1 LIGDLLRERADTIVE
16 RWAEE
21 VLSSYPSDAAALFQK
36 QQDPFSN
43 PIGHSV
49 REGTR
54 GVFQAILDGME
65 PGDLRSQLDRI
76 VRVRAVQDFSPSQA
90 LAFVFSLKW
99 IVREV
104 IPELDAD
111 PRNHRGVAELDARID
126 RVALTA
132 FDVYTERREEVS
144 RLRVNEVK
152 RQVAWVFEKMN
163 QRDAAASGSD
173 RVSDPTAAVFD
184 NEQREDLR

>member
-1 LIGDLLRERADTIVE
+1 LIGDLLKERADTIVE

-65 PGDLRSQLDRI
+65 PGELRSQLDRI

-90 LAFVFSLKW
+90 LSFVFSLKW

-111 PRNHRGVAELDARID
+111 PRNHREVAELDARID
-126 RVALTA
+126 GVALTA

-173 RVSDPTAAVFD
+173 RVSDPTAEVFD